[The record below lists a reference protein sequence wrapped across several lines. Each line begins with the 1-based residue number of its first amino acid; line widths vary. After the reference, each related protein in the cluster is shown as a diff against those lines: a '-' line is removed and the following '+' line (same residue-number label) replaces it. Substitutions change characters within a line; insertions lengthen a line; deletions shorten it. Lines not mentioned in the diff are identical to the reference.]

1 MSQVKNMV
9 RRVILSIGSFIAVFP
24 LIWMLLMGL
33 NDHLMT
39 FVPGN
44 GKGISFTLENIGY
57 VLFQTAC

>member
-24 LIWMLLMGL
+24 LIWMLLSGL

-39 FVPGN
+39 FVPAM
-44 GKGISFTLENIGY
+44 GKVFLSHWRI
-57 VLFQTAC
+57 